1 MASSHEA
8 GEGGR
13 ETVVVLVAELVRD
26 LWILESFI
34 RVRLGEQINDT
45 LSLDERERQRAVGAL
60 RNVVTEFDGNRH
72 KFGRKIRKNPAQRQT
87 AIAVIGAAVGAV
99 LVVGL
104 TGGDFLGWRRGV
116 ITEEVSKFLGTQQPG
131 LLAETAW
138 LVEERRGE
146 LLAETT
152 DIVQKSR
159 GELLAETADIVKERR
174 GELLAE
180 TVDIVEERR
189 GELLAETADI
199 VKERRG
205 ELLAETVDIVEERRG
220 ELLAET
226 ADIVKERRGEL
237 LAETADIV
245 EERRGE
251 LLAETADIVEE
262 RRGELLAETA
272 DIVEKRR
279 EDLLTPR
286 ENELEESNLAN
297 ANGTS
302 EVDRN
307 SNDTVTRVG
316 SGNEGHSC
324 MQRQESMTYNSEGAN
339 EGTIVRTLQIEL
351 KKLGYNPGM
360 VDGGWGKD
368 TARAYA
374 LFTKDNSIDI
384 ELSDF
389 EPDKWTLLRYLEILV
404 NASCE
409 VEFE

>member
-72 KFGRKIRKNPAQRQT
+72 KFGREIRKNPAQRQT
-87 AIAVIGAAVGAV
+87 AIAMIGAAVGAV

-104 TGGDFLGWRRGV
+104 TGGDFFGWRRGV

-159 GELLAETADIVKERR
+159 GELLAETADIVEERR

-180 TVDIVEERR
+180 TADIVEERR

-199 VKERRG
+199 VE
-205 ELLAETVDIVEERRG
+205 
-220 ELLAET
+220 
-226 ADIVKERRGEL
+226 ERRGEL

-286 ENELEESNLAN
+286 ENELEENNLAN
-297 ANGTS
+297 TNGTS
-302 EVDRN
+302 EVDRT

-324 MQRQESMTYNSEGAN
+324 MQRQEFLTYNSEGAN
-339 EGTIVRTLQIEL
+339 ERTIVRTLQIEL
-351 KKLGYNPGM
+351 KKLGYSPGL

-374 LFTKDNSIDI
+374 LFAEDNGIHI

-389 EPDKWTLLRYLEILV
+389 EPDKRTLLRYLEILV
-404 NASCE
+404 TASCE
-409 VEFE
+409 VESE